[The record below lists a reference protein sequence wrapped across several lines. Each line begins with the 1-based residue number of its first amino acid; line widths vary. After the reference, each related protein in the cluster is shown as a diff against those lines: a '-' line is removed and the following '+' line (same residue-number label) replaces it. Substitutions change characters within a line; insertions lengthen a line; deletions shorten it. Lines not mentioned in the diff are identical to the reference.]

1 MPCRSPIGL
10 RRAAAL
16 AVLAA
21 ALCARFS
28 HAGEPSDAAAR
39 ALVARAALA
48 SSGRLLAASPADTPI
63 VTNPFTVLVEAS
75 RQSIPLKDNPAA
87 TTVVHPRDLASMP
100 RGVAAEE
107 ALAGVPGVRIDNQ
120 ADGERVHIS
129 IRGQGVL
136 TESGIRGIKV
146 LMDGLSL
153 NDPTGVAPDLFDVD
167 WSTVDHVEVLRGPA
181 GALYGGG
188 GSGGV
193 INIVTR
199 DGGPAPARGI
209 ASGEAGSYGFYKTL
223 AEGGG
228 RTGALDYRVSASH
241 AAADGYRQ
249 HTAFWSDNIYSK
261 FRFMPN
267 ERVDIQQVL
276 GWTDHFEQNAEGLN
290 AVQVQQ
296 DPRQPNADAIPK
308 NEFYKVSRFTGGL
321 TGRFGLAPGQALDLT
336 GFFRSTKYMEP
347 RPGEIIRRQFLS
359 PGASLQYDADVDAGA
374 MHHHFS
380 LGSDAQWQSIDEL
393 RFENLG
399 GAQQGGLQSNEN
411 TMQSGAGVFALDRV
425 GFAGDWTLMLC
436 GRYDAITNHVRDI
449 LDPGTSYQKDFKRG
463 TFRAGLAWAPAEPF
477 NAYANVSTGF
487 LPPATAELANNPEG
501 FSGINR
507 TLTFSTSTGE
517 EIGARGVLPH
527 ALSYE
532 LAAFRLDTKDDIGR
546 FRLPPSTGRGGI
558 DFYHN
563 VGNTGRYGIETRLD
577 WKPVARLSMDVA
589 YTWSQFKYVSPDS
602 VKDHWLPSSPEH
614 MLDLGVDYQVVPQL
628 SVGIQSQMQS
638 DWWVSTS
645 NAASTPGFALWGAN
659 ASYRW
664 HMGET
669 GGELSL
675 AARNIFGASYMA
687 FTEPD
692 FDDTGG
698 IVVDVWN
705 SYQPGPKQEYFARL
719 TLSR

>member
-1 MPCRSPIGL
+1 MPVPIPVI
-10 RRAAAL
+10 RRLAAVSAATLVAL
-16 AVLAA
+16 ATLTLTAA
-21 ALCARFS
+21 PSGAKPGD
-28 HAGEPSDAAAR
+28 HA
-39 ALVARAALA
+39 
-48 SSGRLLAASPADTPI
+48 LLATAPQDTP
-63 VTNPFTVLVEAS
+63 VVVNPFTVIVTAA
-75 RQSIPLKDNPAA
+75 RQNIPLRDNPAA
-87 TTVVHPRDLASMP
+87 TTVIQARDLASMP

-107 ALAGVPGVRIDNQ
+107 ALAGVPGVRVDNQ

-146 LMDGLSL
+146 LMDGLPL

-167 WSTVDHVEVLRGPA
+167 WSTVDHLEVLRGPA
-181 GALYGGG
+181 AALYGGG

-199 DGGPAPARGI
+199 DGGSAPARGL
-209 ASGEAGSYGFYKTL
+209 ASGQAGSYGFYKSL

-228 RTGALDYRVSASH
+228 TIGNANYRVSMSH
-241 AAADGYRQ
+241 TTSDGWRQ
-249 HTAFWSDNIYSK
+249 HTSFWSDNIYSK
-261 FRFMPN
+261 VHWTPTTRLD
-267 ERVDIQQVL
+267 VQQIL
-276 GWTDHFEQNAEGLN
+276 GWTDHFEQNSEGLN

-296 DPRQPNADAIPK
+296 DPTQPNADAIPK
-308 NEFYKVSRFTGGL
+308 NEFYKVARFTGGL

-336 GFFRSTKYMEP
+336 GFLRSTKYMEP

-359 PGASLQYDADVDAGA
+359 PGVSLQYDADAGA
-374 MHHHFS
+374 GAVQHHVS
-380 LGSDAQWQSIDEL
+380 VGGEAQWQSIDEL

-399 GAQQGGLQSNEN
+399 RAQQGGMLSNEN
-411 TMQSGAGVFALDRV
+411 TMQSGAGVFALDRI
-425 GFAGDWTLMLC
+425 GFARDWTVMLC

-449 LDPGTSYQKDFKRG
+449 LDPGTSYQKDFNRG
-463 TFRAGLAWAPAEPF
+463 TFRAGLAWAPSTPF
-477 NAYANVSTGF
+477 NAYANVSSGF

-507 TLTFSTSTGE
+507 TLTFSTSTSE
-517 EIGARGVLPH
+517 EIGARGLLPH

-532 LAAFRLDTKDDIGR
+532 VATFRLDTKDDIGR

-563 VGNTGRYGIETRLD
+563 VGNTGRYGVESRLD
-577 WKPVARLSMDVA
+577 WVPVRKLKMDIA

-614 MLDLGVDYQVVPQL
+614 MLNLGVDYQVVPQL
-628 SVGIQSQMQS
+628 SVGIESQMQS
-638 DWWVSTS
+638 KWWVSTS
-645 NAASTPGFALWGAN
+645 NAASAPGFALWGAH
-659 ASYRW
+659 ASYDWRL
-664 HMGET
+664 GDV
-669 GGELSL
+669 GCGLSVS
-675 AARNIFGASYMA
+675 ARNIFGASYMA

-705 SYQPGPKQEYFARL
+705 SFQPGPKQEYFARFSL
-719 TLSR
+719 TR